1 MIPTCELGEALY
13 TRIDADFFMTLKVMA
28 LRESNP
34 VVHMNK
40 MRSINQGE
48 SELIHNYVAQL
59 REAAIDCDVKDE
71 QMSCVL
77 KKSGCSVPL

>member
-40 MRSINQGE
+40 MRSTKQGE
-48 SELIHNYVAQL
+48 SGSIE
-59 REAAIDCDVKDE
+59 R
-71 QMSCVL
+71 
-77 KKSGCSVPL
+77 GCH